1 MVECDY
7 LEDNNKRDT
16 PGIMKASL
24 KKDRADMAVDGH
36 QEWSV
41 VTFD

>member
-1 MVECDY
+1 
-7 LEDNNKRDT
+7 
-16 PGIMKASL
+16 MKASL
-24 KKDRADMAVDGH
+24 KKELISKLVQNRADMAVDGH